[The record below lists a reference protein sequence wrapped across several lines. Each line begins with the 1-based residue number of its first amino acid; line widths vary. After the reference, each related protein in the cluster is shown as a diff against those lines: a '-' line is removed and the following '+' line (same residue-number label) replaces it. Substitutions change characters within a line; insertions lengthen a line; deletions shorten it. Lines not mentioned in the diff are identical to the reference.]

1 MFINNFDPVA
11 FDLFSIE
18 IRWYSLA
25 YIFGIILGW
34 YYCKKILIH
43 ENRTK
48 QEFDDLI
55 SFIII
60 GIIIGG
66 RIGYVLFYN
75 IEYYSKN
82 LIEIL
87 YLWKG
92 GMSFHGGAVGVF
104 LAIFIYSK
112 YIKKNFFIFTD
123 LVSAASPIGIFFGRI
138 ANYINSEL
146 YGKATSLPW
155 SVIYLKVDQ
164 LKRHPSQIYEALLE
178 GLILFLLI
186 NYLIIKKNFLKT
198 HGLISAIFLIFYSI
212 SRFFIEFF
220 REPDEQMGYLFFNL
234 TMGQYLSLLFLI
246 IGLYIYFN
254 KKNVR

>member
-66 RIGYVLFYN
+66 RIGYVLFYK

-178 GLILFLLI
+178 GLILGFLGSI
-186 NYLIIKKNFLKT
+186 MSLIILFWFYNLCIYIIEPHFFVTSFNYSSVIVMNLIFGVLL
-198 HGLISAIFLIFYSI
+198 GLIGS
-212 SRFFIEFF
+212 SRALAS
-220 REPDEQMGYLFFNL
+220 R
-234 TMGQYLSLLFLI
+234 I
-246 IGLYIYFN
+246 I
-254 KKNVR
+254 K